1 MKIET
6 TPLAEL
12 TSCTIE
18 HLFKALESELKI
30 RFSCAPTITF
40 YRDQEFFIVEY
51 PWIGAA
57 VSYAMSTSSAFCS
70 IEEEIESVTSAIYWN
85 VEIGDYEC
93 ADLTLQF
100 DYNGRAVIKIKQ

>member
-30 RFSCAPTITF
+30 RFSCTPTITF
-40 YRDQEFFIVEY
+40 YRDQEFFI
-51 PWIGAA
+51 
-57 VSYAMSTSSAFCS
+57 
-70 IEEEIESVTSAIYWN
+70 
-85 VEIGDYEC
+85 
-93 ADLTLQF
+93 
-100 DYNGRAVIKIKQ
+100 